1 MSEEPIVTLR
11 KSVRS
16 NIKLV
21 MGFIG
26 HNYIRRENDQAVK
39 PNNPICMFC
48 GSIGPITKEHIIP
61 RWIFQND
68 TGRFFKITLN
78 RQSQTYNKSTVPACQ
93 KCNSELLNHL
103 ERKIQSLFN
112 GADPKQIPFSN
123 EELQDL
129 IRWLEIIDYKFHIMN
144 ISKHFLSPRDADH
157 IPYLRDFPIY
167 MLLPNKD
174 YSPSKVLTEI
184 RKTLY
189 RLSVR
194 DKQGRINSVVIFKTH
209 NESDH
214 FFHTLNDFIFLELAK
229 YGIAIFYFYNRTFK
243 NNADAYKAAMKLI
256 NKVY

>member
-1 MSEEPIVTLR
+1 MDDEPLITLR
-11 KSVRS
+11 KSIRS
-16 NIKLV
+16 NIKIV
-21 MGFIG
+21 MEFID
-26 HNYIRRENDQAVK
+26 HNYIRRENGKAVK
-39 PNNPICMFC
+39 PDDPICMFC
-48 GSIGPITKEHIIP
+48 GSVESITKEHIIP

-68 TGRFFKITLN
+68 TVRFFNITLN
-78 RQSQTYNKSTVPACQ
+78 GQNQTYNKSIIPACQ

-103 ERKIQSLFN
+103 ERKMQSLFN

-123 EELQDL
+123 QDLQDL
-129 IRWLEIIDYKFHIMN
+129 IRWLEIIDYKFHVIN
-144 ISKHFLSPRDADH
+144 ISKRFLSPKDADH
-157 IPYLRDFPIY
+157 IPYLKDFPIY

-194 DKQGRINSVVIFKTH
+194 DKQAHINSVVIFKTH
-209 NESDH
+209 NKSDH

-243 NNADAYKAAMKLI
+243 NNEAAYKAAMKLI
-256 NKVY
+256 KKVY